1 MPQSSMLVH
10 SSCGAAHLACDCSS
24 FTAEHKQRLRHIS
37 CCVPVITHAFIDW
50 YLFPYSI
57 YCLSNVFCKATPDE
71 TIVSPVMIYMQ
82 AGGLLPLTIT
92 MNLIIR
98 HISLC
103 EIKQSPLTA

>member
-24 FTAEHKQRLRHIS
+24 FTAVHKQRLRHIS
-37 CCVPVITHAFIDW
+37 CCVPVITHAFIGW

-57 YCLSNVFCKATPDE
+57 VVQCFHNYCKATPDE

-82 AGGLLPLTIT
+82 AGGLLPLTST
-92 MNLIIR
+92 MNLIA
-98 HISLC
+98 
-103 EIKQSPLTA
+103 Q